1 MADWTG
7 ASSDLDLRKLR
18 YFLAVAD
25 TLNFGRAAALLH
37 IAQPVLTRQIRALEV
52 QLGAQLFERSSRG
65 TRLTPVG
72 VELVGDARRLLHSAR
87 RLQQQARRS
96 GRSDVR
102 LAIGFMPGLVTS
114 PLIRALHGRF
124 PDLDVDVLRTGWDDQ
139 VEVLHDGRVDLS
151 LVRLPVPR
159 RGLAILPVV
168 SEPRVA
174 MLSVDHR
181 LAHADHVTLD
191 DLAGIPLL
199 QDPSAVPEL
208 RGSRAA
214 EAARPQATVEEKLE
228 RVAIEQGLV
237 VLPQSTARY
246 YTRPDVIA
254 RAIPGLAPTEVG
266 LARLRGAAS
275 PVITAAEDLVRGSAL
290 AAALVGREGERKRLG
305 SAISPAAA

>member
-7 ASSDLDLRKLR
+7 TSSDLDLRKLR

-52 QLGAQLFERSSRG
+52 QLGVQLFERSSRG
-65 TRLTPVG
+65 TQLTSVG
-72 VELVGDARRLLHSAR
+72 AELVGDARRLLHGAR
-87 RLQQQARRS
+87 RLQQQARRA
-96 GRSDVR
+96 GRSADR
-102 LAIGFMPGLVTS
+102 LAISFMPGLVAS
-114 PLIRALHGRF
+114 PLVRALQGRF
-124 PDLDVDVLRTGWDDQ
+124 PDLDVEVVRTGWDDQ

-174 MLSVDHR
+174 MLSLDHP
-181 LAHADHVTLD
+181 LAHAAHVTLD
-191 DLAGIPLL
+191 DLADIPLL

-208 RGSRAA
+208 RGSRGA

-237 VLPQSTARY
+237 VLPESTARY
-246 YTRPDVIA
+246 YSRPDVIA
-254 RAIPGLAPTEVG
+254 RAIPGLAPTQVG
-266 LARLRGAAS
+266 LARLRDAAS
-275 PVITAAEDLVRGSAL
+275 PVITAAEELVRAPAL
-290 AAALVGREGERKRLG
+290 GAALVGREGGWKRR
-305 SAISPAAA
+305 AAAA